1 MGTHD
6 HACYC
11 DHVDMARM
19 EVSFDLFLRDL
30 AGGGWQVV
38 DATET
43 AFHLWA
49 VDKSCRTF
57 LAGVAVVHHG
67 CGLMWLWNI
76 GPLKLRGGEVAESKQ
91 KQKKTSKQ
99 IVDADQVER
108 SSKSIGLADTETPL
122 SRCPHR
128 YHLPSEMW
136 QERCQ
141 ARLLLTLES

>member
-76 GPLKLRGGEVAESKQ
+76 GPLKLRGGEVAESRQ
-91 KQKKTSKQ
+91 KQKNT

-108 SSKSIGLADTETPL
+108 SSKSIGLADT
-122 SRCPHR
+122 
-128 YHLPSEMW
+128 
-136 QERCQ
+136 
-141 ARLLLTLES
+141 

>member
-91 KQKKTSKQ
+91 KQKNTINKLSTQ
-99 IVDADQVER
+99 IKLNEVVSPSDWLIR
-108 SSKSIGLADTETPL
+108 RLLYLAVRIVIIL
-122 SRCPHR
+122 QARCGK
-128 YHLPSEMW
+128 
-136 QERCQ
+136 ERCE